1 MVRSMAALPE
11 TLEKR
16 ARIIQTIRTFFADN
30 SFLEV
35 ETPCLVTSPGMEPNL
50 DAFETTFIPEGTA
63 QGPIT
68 SLYLPTSPEFHMKQL
83 LCQGFSKI
91 FQITRAF
98 RNGETGHLHQPEFAI
113 LEWYRAGESYES
125 IMKDV
130 EKLFLAISRVLSE
143 NDYLTFGD
151 SQIDL
156 SIPWIRLTVR
166 EAWHLFA
173 NIDLEACTTRVT
185 LRKAGQRVGVGNLRP
200 EDPWEILYFKIFLDR
215 IEPFLGLGKPVILYE
230 YPAEMAALARLKPDD
245 PSVALR
251 FEVYAAGME
260 LGNAF
265 DELTDPKMQRQ
276 RCETARRIQMESG
289 KKPFPLDEA
298 FLNALET
305 GMPASAGIAMGI
317 DRIVMLFLGYASI
330 YDVVAFPFHI

>member
-1 MVRSMAALPE
+1 MAALPE

-16 ARIIQTIRTFFADN
+16 ARIIQTIRAFFVGN
-30 SFLEV
+30 GFLEV
-35 ETPCLVTSPGMEPNL
+35 ETPSLVVSPGMEPNL
-50 DAFETTFIPEGTA
+50 DAFETSFIPECSA
-63 QGPIT
+63 RKPVT
-68 SLYLPTSPEFHMKQL
+68 SLYLPTSPEFHMKRL
-83 LCQGFSKI
+83 LCQGFSNI
-91 FQITRAF
+91 FQIARAF
-98 RNGETGHLHQPEFAI
+98 RNGETGNLHQPEFAI
-113 LEWYRAGESYES
+113 LEWYRAGDSYES
-125 IMKDV
+125 IMNDV

-143 NDYLTFGD
+143 NDYLTFGG
-151 SQIDL
+151 SKIDL

-173 NIDLEACTTRVT
+173 DIDLEKCTTTVT
-185 LRKAGQRVGVGNLRP
+185 LRKEGQRIGVGNLRP
-200 EDPWEILYFKIFLDR
+200 EDSWDILYFKIFLDR

-265 DELTDPKMQRQ
+265 DELTDPGLQRQ
-276 RCETARRIQMESG
+276 RCETARKIQMENG
-289 KKPFPLDEA
+289 KKPFPIDEA

-330 YDVVAFPFHI
+330 HDVVAFPFQI